1 MFGRL
6 DAPSARTVC
15 AENANSC
22 NGNAF
27 PTSLGI
33 CVSVPRSASNPTS
46 TSLVL
51 NETPDAAPTHVDG
64 AQRVERRP
72 ECYAAAWVLMLRKCV
87 SCWLE
92 VVSINRTFCF
102 AMGREKRIAYG
113 GLGCREKTYGR
124 CQLNMSLPGLKIEQR
139 HPSAIQSNAAPES
152 AAVDSG

>member
-27 PTSLGI
+27 PASLGI

-51 NETPDAAPTHVDG
+51 NETSDAA
-64 AQRVERRP
+64 QRTSTAHSVSSASRNATQRP
-72 ECYAAAWVLMLRKCV
+72 GSLCYGSA
-87 SCWLE
+87 
-92 VVSINRTFCF
+92 
-102 AMGREKRIAYG
+102 
-113 GLGCREKTYGR
+113 CRAGW
-124 CQLNMSLPGLKIEQR
+124 
-139 HPSAIQSNAAPES
+139 
-152 AAVDSG
+152 